1 MLFRS
6 FVLSALLAGL
16 AGAMKVLA
24 FQLATLTDVSWTTSG
39 EALLV
44 SIVGGLNTMLGPVVG
59 SVIMGS
65 MEHYLASFAEWV
77 LIIQG
82 AVFVVVVMVFR
93 KGVVGQLQHL
103 FPWSVRSTSHKE
115 ST

>member
-1 MLFRS
+1 
-6 FVLSALLAGL
+6 
-16 AGAMKVLA
+16 
-24 FQLATLTDVSWTTSG
+24 
-39 EALLV
+39 LLV
-44 SIVGGLNTMLGPVVG
+44 SIVGGLNTMLGPIVG
-59 SVIMGS
+59 AVIMGS

-93 KGVVGQLQHL
+93 KGVVGQLRNVL
-103 FPWSVRSTSHKE
+103 PWSVRSTPAKE